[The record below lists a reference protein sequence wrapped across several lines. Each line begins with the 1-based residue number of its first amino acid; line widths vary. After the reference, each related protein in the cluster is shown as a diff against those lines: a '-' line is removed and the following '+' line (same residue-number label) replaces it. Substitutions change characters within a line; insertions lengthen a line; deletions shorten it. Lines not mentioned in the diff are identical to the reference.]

1 MFSYGFPPSSSF
13 YINKNKYNL
22 QYFSVVL
29 CVLHTAFKKFYGF
42 DCIFLLIFGWKSCM
56 MYIRK
61 NENGK
66 SFFRS
71 CILSMLASVVWGFS
85 PNFKLFWIKLFISSC
100 HCFPS
105 VKKHPLY
112 RFFAWQWQPLRGTF
126 SPKKVPFPFYAEM
139 LRENPLNIFSFYAEW
154 TVFYKSS
161 PFCLCV
167 VW

>member
-42 DCIFLLIFGWKSCM
+42 DCIFLFIFGWKSCM

-61 NENGK
+61 NESGK

-112 RFFAWQWQPLRGTF
+112 RFFCVAMATLTRHLLPQEGAVPL
-126 SPKKVPFPFYAEM
+126 
-139 LRENPLNIFSFYAEW
+139 LRRNAPRKPTEHFFI
-154 TVFYKSS
+154 
-161 PFCLCV
+161 LCRMNCIL
-167 VW
+167 